1 MRQKIEQVIVV
12 EGREDE
18 SAVKA
23 AVDAQII
30 VTGGFC
36 ISQETWDLLEKAY
49 EGPVSYTH
57 LDVYK
62 RQGLQ
67 AGEMV

>member
-12 EGREDE
+12 EGRDDE

-30 VTGGFC
+30 VTGGFG
-36 ISQETWDLLEKAY
+36 ISQRP
-49 EGPVSYTH
+49 GIF
-57 LDVYK
+57 
-62 RQGLQ
+62 
-67 AGEMV
+67 

>member
-36 ISQETWDLLEKAY
+36 ISQETWDLLE
-49 EGPVSYTH
+49 
-57 LDVYK
+57 
-62 RQGLQ
+62 
-67 AGEMV
+67 